1 MFRPK
6 LFSFSLLTLAL
17 FFSLNLFAQVPPPIP
32 NIDPVTNPDGNP
44 AEKVNPENSE
54 TKETAIETTEEEKR
68 VKEELAEKEANRKK
82 EEEDKD
88 ILALKRQSE
97 LPDAKIWG
105 QQFFRNQSI
114 SLFTRS
120 RDIKAIDSYELGI
133 GDAIEITVWGAVDF
147 SKSVQINQDGFIDL
161 SIPDLLVPRLYIK
174 GMKFHDVRKAI
185 YERLSRHMNMRGSLY
200 DIQLNYSRSI
210 TVNIT
215 GEVFNPGSYTIPAI
229 NTAFNALVASGGPSQ
244 IGSVRKI
251 NVVSSDRPT
260 RVLDVYEFA
269 TNPNVADEFFLRNN
283 DYIYVPLAGRVV
295 QITGSVK
302 RPFFYELID
311 KENLT
316 DALQFAGGLE
326 ADAYLRNI
334 QIKRYVNDE
343 ERIIDVNLGE
353 LLRANEDFELM
364 NGDLIDIKPIS
375 EAYSNYITIDGAVK
389 LPGEYELEQDTKIRE
404 VLIKSGIMLSAVMQR
419 IYVQRIRPDFS
430 IDYISVNVDSLMLNP
445 NSTANIPLRALDKI
459 EVKFKS
465 NFVDQYDV
473 QLYGAVRAPGA
484 YVYSDSLKL
493 NDLIYMAD
501 GIRNEAAN
509 SIIEI
514 SRLIPQS
521 NGTTATTTK
530 QFEIDK
536 NLEIKGA
543 EGFKLE
549 PYDQVFVRLA
559 RGFELPKNVR
569 IQGEIFYPGEYTI
582 LRKGERISDLIQR
595 AGGISTIAFLEGA
608 QLKRPGKGFVVIN
621 LKEVLED
628 TTSRFNY
635 RLEAGDVLRI
645 PRTED
650 LIGIAGRINHPE
662 VRDQSDIDEIELK
675 LRLRKAETD
684 IAREEILAEEQI
696 SRKRNPT
703 KINVPFHK
711 GKRAKYYLKE
721 YAGGI
726 DWQNGG
732 RKRFVYVRYA
742 DGSYKKTKNYLIF
755 KIYPKV
761 EKGAMVYVDTK
772 SKRDKENKY
781 KAPRKRIDWNT
792 VIKDGFALTT
802 SSLTLYLAI
811 RALTQ

>member
-1 MFRPK
+1 MFRPQV
-6 LFSFSLLTLAL
+6 FSFVVLMLAL
-17 FFSLNLFAQVPPPIP
+17 CTSLSLFAQVPPPLP
-32 NIDPVTNPDGNP
+32 DIDPTKIDNP
-44 AEKVNPENSE
+44 AEKINPVNSE
-54 TKETAIETTEEEKR
+54 TIESAKETTEEENR
-68 VKEELAEKEANRKK
+68 VKNELEEKENARKK
-82 EEEDKD
+82 EEEDRD

-97 LPDAKIWG
+97 LPEAKIWG

-133 GDAIEITVWGAVDF
+133 GDAIEVTVWGAVDF
-147 SKSVQINQDGFIDL
+147 SKSVQINAEGFIDL
-161 SIPDLLVPRLYIK
+161 SIPDLLVPRLYVK
-174 GMKFHDVRKAI
+174 GMKFADVRKAI
-185 YERLSRHMNMRGSLY
+185 YERLSQHMNMRGSLY

-283 DYIYVPLAGRVV
+283 DYIFVPLADRVV
-295 QITGSVK
+295 EIKGSVK
-302 RPFFYELID
+302 RPYYYELIEG
-311 KENLT
+311 ENLKT
-316 DALQFAGGLE
+316 ALQFAGGLE

-334 QIKRYVNDE
+334 QIKRYINDE
-343 ERIIDVNLGE
+343 ERIIDINLGD
-353 LLRANEDFELM
+353 LLQSKEDFNLM
-364 NGDLIDIKPIS
+364 NGDIVNIATIS

-389 LPGEYELEQDTKIRE
+389 LPGEYELEQGTKIKD

-419 IYVQRIRPDFS
+419 IYIQRIRPDFS
-430 IDYISVNVDSLMLNP
+430 IDYISVNVDSIMLDE
-445 NSTANIPLRALDKI
+445 NSQANIPLRALDKI

-473 QLYGAVRAPGA
+473 QLYGAVRSPGA
-484 YVYSDSLKL
+484 YIYSDSLTL
-493 NDLIYMAD
+493 NDLIYLAN
-501 GIRNEAAN
+501 GIQNEAAN
-509 SIIEI
+509 SIIEV
-514 SRLIPQS
+514 SRLIPQTD
-521 NGTTATTTK
+521 GTTTTSIQ
-530 QFEIDK
+530 QFQIKE
-536 NLEIKGA
+536 NLEIEGA
-543 EGFKLE
+543 EGFRLE
-549 PYDQVFVRLA
+549 PYDQIFVRLA
-559 RGFELPKNVR
+559 KGFELPRNVR
-569 IQGEIFYPGEYTI
+569 IQGEIFYPGEYTL

-595 AGGISTIAFLEGA
+595 AGGISSIAFLEGA
-608 QLKRPGKGFVVIN
+608 KLQRPGRGFVVIN

-628 TTSRFNY
+628 TASRFNY
-635 RLEAGDVLRI
+635 RLEAGDVLTI
-645 PRTED
+645 PRTQD
-650 LIGIAGRINHPE
+650 LIAVAGRINHPE
-662 VRDQSDIDEIELK
+662 VKDQSEIDEIELK

-684 IAREEILAEEQI
+684 IEREEILAEEQI
-696 SRKRNPT
+696 SRKKNPT

-711 GKRAKYYLKE
+711 GKRAKYYIRE
-721 YAGGI
+721 YAGGV

-732 RKRFVYVRYA
+732 RKRLVYVRYA
-742 DGSYKKTKNYLIF
+742 DGSYKKTRNYLLF
-755 KIYPKV
+755 KVYPKV

-772 SKRDKENKY
+772 SKKDKENKY
-781 KAPRKRIDWNT
+781 KAPRQRIDWNN
-792 VIKDGFALTT
+792 VIRDGFALAT